1 LGMKAAEEAERYL
14 SFRDDHSLTP
24 LHTLRSLA
32 AALTPRPRQ
41 PPLSPIRRR
50 RCPWT
55 WTR

>member
-41 PPLSPIRRR
+41 PPRTPIRRK
-50 RCPWT
+50 PWL
-55 WTR
+55 WI